1 MRNYTFYLKHPNKKT
16 IIYYLRKN
24 NYILTFSKKT
34 FSHVFGGVSAPY
46 TLFYKTTSSCFGK
59 QFLIIKN
66 SLRACFSPFFVVSLQ
81 HFAQHASK
89 NKNKMEEKDIKKQA
103 SEEMVIKPI
112 AHFHSPLKTKFGV
125 PKQSGLASSLKGF
138 ITFTKE
144 WRDPEALRGI
154 DGFSYLWLIWGF
166 SANPHKA
173 TGTTVRPPVLGGNKR
188 MGIWATRSPFRPNNL
203 GLSSVKIESID
214 LEAATDPVIRVSG
227 ADLMDGTPIYD
238 IKPYVPY
245 ADAHP
250 EAKSGFTGAEKIKRL
265 KVVMSQ
271 ELRNELGANLCEALE
286 EVLAL
291 DPRPQYHNDSNRVY
305 GLCFERHDIKFM
317 VKEDEI
323 IVL

>member
-1 MRNYTFYLKHPNKKT
+1 M
-16 IIYYLRKN
+16 
-24 NYILTFSKKT
+24 
-34 FSHVFGGVSAPY
+34 PY
-46 TLFYKTTSSCFGK
+46 TLFYKTMSSCFGK
-59 QFLIIKN
+59 QFLRIKI
-66 SLRACFSPFFVVSLQ
+66 SLRVCFSSFFVVSL
-81 HFAQHASK
+81 HNFAQHANK
-89 NKNKMEEKDIKKQA
+89 NENKMEEKDIKKQA

-154 DGFSYLWLIWGF
+154 DCFSYLWLIWSF

-214 LEAATDPVIRVSG
+214 LEAATGPVIRVSG

-250 EAKSGFTGAEKIKRL
+250 EAESGFTGAEKIKRL
-265 KVVMSQ
+265 KVVMPQ
-271 ELRNELGANLCEALE
+271 ERRNELGADLSEALE

-305 GLCFERHDIKFM
+305 GLKFEHHDVKFM
-317 VKEDEI
+317 VKGDEI

>member
-1 MRNYTFYLKHPNKKT
+1 MRNYTFYLKHTNKKT

-34 FSHVFGGVSAPY
+34 FSHVFGGVSTPY
-46 TLFYKTTSSCFGK
+46 TLFNKTTSSCFGK
-59 QFLIIKN
+59 QFLRIKN
-66 SLRACFSPFFVVSLQ
+66 SPHACYSPFFVVSL
-81 HFAQHASK
+81 HNFAQHASK

-154 DGFSYLWLIWGF
+154 DGFGYLWLIWGF

-214 LEAATDPVIRVSG
+214 LEAATGPVIRVSG

-271 ELRNELGANLCEALE
+271 ELRNELGADLCEALE

-291 DPRPQYHNDSNRVY
+291 DPRPQYHKDSDRVY
-305 GLCFERHDIKFM
+305 GLCFERHDVKFM

>member
-1 MRNYTFYLKHPNKKT
+1 MK
-16 IIYYLRKN
+16 
-24 NYILTFSKKT
+24 
-34 FSHVFGGVSAPY
+34 
-46 TLFYKTTSSCFGK
+46 
-59 QFLIIKN
+59 
-66 SLRACFSPFFVVSLQ
+66 
-81 HFAQHASK
+81 
-89 NKNKMEEKDIKKQA
+89 EKDIKKQA

-154 DGFSYLWLIWGF
+154 DGFGYLWLIWGF

-214 LEAATDPVIRVSG
+214 LEAATGPVIRVSG

-250 EAKSGFTGAEKIKRL
+250 EAESGFTGAEKIKRL
-265 KVVMSQ
+265 KVVMTQ
-271 ELRNELGANLCEALE
+271 ELRNELGADLCEALE

-305 GLCFERHDIKFM
+305 GLSFERHDVKFM
-317 VKEDEI
+317 VKGDEI
-323 IVL
+323 IIL

>member
-1 MRNYTFYLKHPNKKT
+1 MRNYTFYLKHTNKKT

-24 NYILTFSKKT
+24 NYILIFSKKT
-34 FSHVFGGVSAPY
+34 FSHVFGGVSTPY

-59 QFLIIKN
+59 QFLRIKN
-66 SLRACFSPFFVVSLQ
+66 SPHACYSPFFVVSL
-81 HFAQHASK
+81 HNFAQHASK

-154 DGFSYLWLIWGF
+154 DGFGYLWLIWGF

-214 LEAATDPVIRVSG
+214 LEAATGPVIRVSG

-271 ELRNELGANLCEALE
+271 ELRNELGADLCEALE

-291 DPRPQYHNDSNRVY
+291 DPRPQYHKDSDRVY
-305 GLCFERHDIKFM
+305 GLCFERHDVKFM
-317 VKEDEI
+317 VKGDEI

>member
-1 MRNYTFYLKHPNKKT
+1 M
-16 IIYYLRKN
+16 
-24 NYILTFSKKT
+24 
-34 FSHVFGGVSAPY
+34 
-46 TLFYKTTSSCFGK
+46 SSCFGK
-59 QFLIIKN
+59 QFLRIKI
-66 SLRACFSPFFVVSLQ
+66 SLRVCFSSFFVVSLQ

-154 DGFSYLWLIWGF
+154 DGFSYLWLIWSF

-214 LEAATDPVIRVSG
+214 LEAATGPVIRVSG

-250 EAKSGFTGAEKIKRL
+250 EAESGFTGAEKIKRL
-265 KVVMSQ
+265 KVVMPQ
-271 ELRNELGANLCEALE
+271 ERRNELGADLSEALE

-305 GLCFERHDIKFM
+305 GLKFERHDVKFM
-317 VKEDEI
+317 VKGDKI

>member
-1 MRNYTFYLKHPNKKT
+1 
-16 IIYYLRKN
+16 
-24 NYILTFSKKT
+24 
-34 FSHVFGGVSAPY
+34 
-46 TLFYKTTSSCFGK
+46 
-59 QFLIIKN
+59 
-66 SLRACFSPFFVVSLQ
+66 
-81 HFAQHASK
+81 
-89 NKNKMEEKDIKKQA
+89 
-103 SEEMVIKPI
+103 MVIKPI

-154 DGFSYLWLIWGF
+154 DGFGYLWLIWGF

-214 LEAATDPVIRVSG
+214 LEAATGPVIRVSG

-250 EAKSGFTGAEKIKRL
+250 EAESGFTGAEKIKRL
-265 KVVMSQ
+265 KVVMTQ
-271 ELRNELGANLCEALE
+271 ELRNELGADLCEALE

-291 DPRPQYHNDSNRVY
+291 DPRPQYHKDSNHVY
-305 GLCFERHDIKFM
+305 GLCFERHDVKFM
-317 VKEDEI
+317 VKGDEI

>member
-1 MRNYTFYLKHPNKKT
+1 MRNYTFYLKHTNKKT

-59 QFLIIKN
+59 QFLRIKN
-66 SLRACFSPFFVVSLQ
+66 SLRACFSSVFVVSL
-81 HFAQHASK
+81 HNFAQHANK

-214 LEAATDPVIRVSG
+214 LEAATGPVIRVSG

-265 KVVMSQ
+265 KVLMPQ
-271 ELRNELGANLCEALE
+271 ELRNELGADLCEALE

-291 DPRPQYHNDSNRVY
+291 DPRPQYHKDSDRVY
-305 GLCFERHDIKFM
+305 GLKFERHDIKFM
-317 VKEDEI
+317 VKGDEI

>member
-1 MRNYTFYLKHPNKKT
+1 MRNYTFYLKHTNKKT

-24 NYILTFSKKT
+24 NYILIFSKKT
-34 FSHVFGGVSAPY
+34 FSHVFGGVSTPY

-59 QFLIIKN
+59 QFLRIKN
-66 SLRACFSPFFVVSLQ
+66 SPHACYSPFFVVSL
-81 HFAQHASK
+81 HNFAQHASK

-154 DGFSYLWLIWGF
+154 DGFGYLWLIWGF

-214 LEAATDPVIRVSG
+214 LEAATGPVIRVRAPTSWTAPPSTTSSLMCLMPTLTLRPRAASRARRRSSG
-227 ADLMDGTPIYD
+227 
-238 IKPYVPY
+238 
-245 ADAHP
+245 
-250 EAKSGFTGAEKIKRL
+250 
-265 KVVMSQ
+265 
-271 ELRNELGANLCEALE
+271 
-286 EVLAL
+286 
-291 DPRPQYHNDSNRVY
+291 
-305 GLCFERHDIKFM
+305 
-317 VKEDEI
+317 
-323 IVL
+323 